1 MAEFDL
7 KIDKSKFTCKFGS
20 YCFAKSS
27 NIADQTLQPRAQEY
41 RRRLSGMTRP
51 LSGADIF
58 KLPRT
63 KGFYVSR
70 KYDGE
75 FAMLFF
81 DGEHLLSINAGGT
94 TRVGLPAFKEA
105 ETLLKKAKVKSC
117 VLGAEI
123 YLPDLPAK
131 VLPIHYVVSI
141 LRTPKSKAELERLAL
156 AVFEVIEV
164 GGKQPGSIEEN
175 FKLLDKWF
183 GKGKLVH
190 TVEYEVADSLDEVT
204 ELFNKWVLGEGSEGL
219 VVRHDR
225 AGWFKIKS
233 RHNLDVAI
241 IGFSEGTEGRKSM
254 LHDLLVAVMRDD
266 GTFHELGRV
275 GGGFTEDVR
284 KEMIRDLRKR
294 TAPSDYVAVNNDY
307 VAYEM
312 IKPGPVIEISCL
324 DLIPERSKGGPVNR
338 MVLEWDGKRY
348 SALERMPI
356 VSMISPQFVRI
367 RDDKEAAVEDVNIRQ
382 ISDLAK
388 IPDVTKPAQEAK
400 QQPSELLKRS
410 VYTKT
415 MKGNKMVRKLLM
427 WKTNKEQDEQFP
439 AYIVYLTDF
448 SPNRESPL
456 ERDIKIAS
464 SLDIAKKQFGNL
476 AKAKFVGGWVKVE

>member
-1 MAEFDL
+1 MAFDI

-20 YCFAKSS
+20 YCFAKSA
-27 NIADQTLQPRAQEY
+27 NIEDQSLQVRAQEY
-41 RRRLSGMTRP
+41 RRRISGMMRP
-51 LSGADIF
+51 LSGSDIF

-63 KGFYVSR
+63 KGYYVTR

-94 TRVGLPAFKEA
+94 VRVGLPAFVATEA
-105 ETLLKKAKVKSC
+105 LLKKAKVKSC
-117 VLGAEI
+117 VLGSEI

-131 VLPIHYVVSI
+131 VLPIHQVVSI
-141 LRTPKSKAELERLAL
+141 LRTPKSKAELERLHL
-156 AVFEVIEV
+156 AVFDVIELD
-164 GGKQPGSIEEN
+164 GKQPGSAEEVY
-175 FKLLDKWF
+175 KLLNKWF
-183 GKGKLVH
+183 SKGKGVH
-190 TVEYEVADSLDEVT
+190 PAEHVVADSLDEVT
-204 ELFNKWVLGEGSEGL
+204 EIFNNWVLGEGSEGL
-219 VVRHDR
+219 VLRHDR
-225 AGWFKIKS
+225 AGWFKLKS

-241 IGFSEGTEGRKSM
+241 IGFSEGTEGRKGM

-284 KEMIRDLRKR
+284 KELVSDLRKR

-356 VSMISPQFVRI
+356 VSMISPQFIRI

-388 IPDVTKPAQEAK
+388 IPDVTKPAQEVK

-464 SLDIAKKQFGNL
+464 SLDIAKKHFDNL

>member
-156 AVFEVIEV
+156 AVFEVIE
-164 GGKQPGSIEEN
+164 
-175 FKLLDKWF
+175 D
-183 GKGKLVH
+183 
-190 TVEYEVADSLDEVT
+190 EVAVVGLH
-204 ELFNKWVLGEGSEGL
+204 GEHGMAFAL
-219 VVRHDR
+219 VVAHHCDQQRLAR
-225 AGWFKIKS
+225 PTG
-233 RHNLDVAI
+233 
-241 IGFSEGTEGRKSM
+241 
-254 LHDLLVAVMRDD
+254 LHQHA
-266 GTFHELGRV
+266 
-275 GGGFTEDVR
+275 
-284 KEMIRDLRKR
+284 
-294 TAPSDYVAVNNDY
+294 
-307 VAYEM
+307 
-312 IKPGPVIEISCL
+312 
-324 DLIPERSKGGPVNR
+324 
-338 MVLEWDGKRY
+338 
-348 SALERMPI
+348 ALEQDI
-356 VSMISPQFVRI
+356 VLAVALAVVGVGPAL
-367 RDDKEAAVEDVNIRQ
+367 DDAPVLHIGDR
-382 ISDLAK
+382 
-388 IPDVTKPAQEAK
+388 
-400 QQPSELLKRS
+400 
-410 VYTKT
+410 
-415 MKGNKMVRKLLM
+415 
-427 WKTNKEQDEQFP
+427 
-439 AYIVYLTDF
+439 
-448 SPNRESPL
+448 
-456 ERDIKIAS
+456 
-464 SLDIAKKQFGNL
+464 LD
-476 AKAKFVGGWVKVE
+476 